1 MRSVKMTRW
10 SPQFPLK
17 GKKWRIVSKL
27 DWLAIH
33 NDASIFVQGRSLNTA
48 LNVNLKIWR
57 RELKNT
63 TFVHN
68 KATNLPDTNPGW
80 LWLLPCSALHVTM
93 FAQGTGREYQRW
105 GLLIIRRMGPWK
117 KKNVFCRALPK
128 IKLVHFFLN
137 TITGIK
143 TTVQS
148 SKHWH
153 FWRKKTPFF
162 IPKMQLVKKTQEIR
176 PMPAS
181 KHSFYSGPFPV
192 SDLSQVWMG
201 SKRGLSLS
209 WVCLVYDKAH
219 QHCTGGNTPN
229 LHNFSRPLF

>member
-1 MRSVKMTRW
+1 
-10 SPQFPLK
+10 
-17 GKKWRIVSKL
+17 
-27 DWLAIH
+27 
-33 NDASIFVQGRSLNTA
+33 
-48 LNVNLKIWR
+48 
-57 RELKNT
+57 
-63 TFVHN
+63 
-68 KATNLPDTNPGW
+68 
-80 LWLLPCSALHVTM
+80 M
-93 FAQGTGREYQRW
+93 FAHGTGREYQRW

-209 WVCLVYDKAH
+209 WVCLVYDKAR
-219 QHCTGGNTPN
+219 QHCTGATHPTSTTF
-229 LHNFSRPLF
+229 LVLSSNFSWGLVRGYKQEEQPWTGEGQSVDFIIPLFLTLPRIVDFVNY